1 MTTMA
6 APMAASPS
14 HGDGG
19 SSHVHPRDSGGHY
32 NLQVSYN
39 NGFGIFRD
47 KNGASPPTPGRA
59 SSSYGEAY
67 SASKDKDRANAY
79 GQKATFSQSLRRENT
94 SHHTLALSLR
104 ASSGGYANGMVSSAS
119 CGYSNGDSPPQPT
132 MKFTNGGDPVDGV
145 SVQKRAGRSPARRF
159 VGGGTPS
166 LGPGSRGAW
175 ELPTPKGS
183 TGLDSNNYSTSM
195 GHRRSPHMSDMWP
208 SSSPMADRVSP
219 KAVHEN
225 TRAVTAKL
233 RQVEAERREAKVA
246 AKLLKK
252 RARALVM
259 TSAKSAK
266 ENDQLRRELTALREE
281 LRNASHAPRS
291 SAASGASMSV
301 FSDDDDDDDDDE
313 DDDYDVSR
321 QLDAALTTPVSAN
334 RGFGVNSQQRANSR
348 RTSRDYT
355 ISQTTPAPSSMSA
368 SDANGERSNGKLQK
382 LKDEVRAL
390 RDELSCS
397 RRRYRDIYQKKTTLE
412 AEFKHRNR
420 DRATSDDGVRCESPR
435 RRAHRIVQGWDTSM
449 VDPPALSPRAVDSF
463 DYRAGKAIG
472 TALRFVLGA
481 SCSACLCLG
490 TIALMYECAMYA

>member
-1 MTTMA
+1 MPVPAPAPAPSTTS
-6 APMAASPS
+6 PMAPSPS
-14 HGDGG
+14 HGGG
-19 SSHVHPRDSGGHY
+19 SHHVHASGGHY

-47 KNGASPPTPGRA
+47 KDGASPPTPGRA

-67 SASKDKDRANAY
+67 SASKDRANAY
-79 GQKATFSQSLRRENT
+79 GQKAAFSQSLRRENT

-166 LGPGSRGAW
+166 LGPDSRGAW

-225 TRAVTAKL
+225 TRAITAKL

-301 FSDDDDDDDDDE
+301 FSDDDDDDDDDN
-313 DDDYDVSR
+313 DVSR
-321 QLDAALTTPVSAN
+321 QLDAGVGEPRIRRQLSA
-334 RGFGVNSQQRANSR
+334 
-348 RTSRDYT
+348 
-355 ISQTTPAPSSMSA
+355 A
-368 SDANGERSNGKLQK
+368 SEQSP
-382 LKDEVRAL
+382 DE
-390 RDELSCS
+390 
-397 RRRYRDIYQKKTTLE
+397 
-412 AEFKHRNR
+412 
-420 DRATSDDGVRCESPR
+420 P
-435 RRAHRIVQGWDTSM
+435 
-449 VDPPALSPRAVDSF
+449 
-463 DYRAGKAIG
+463 
-472 TALRFVLGA
+472 
-481 SCSACLCLG
+481 
-490 TIALMYECAMYA
+490 